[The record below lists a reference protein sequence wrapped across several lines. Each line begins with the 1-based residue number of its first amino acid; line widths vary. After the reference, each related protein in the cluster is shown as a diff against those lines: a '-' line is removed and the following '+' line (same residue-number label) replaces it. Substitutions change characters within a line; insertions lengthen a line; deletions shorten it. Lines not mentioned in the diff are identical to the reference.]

1 MNSILKPIS
10 IDFVL
15 QFQYVYV
22 TFHEDVPKT
31 YLKKKLGHSFF
42 LFGDVKA
49 MFANLQYWKSQNY
62 NQIEITNNNGMKF
75 GIRNKDF
82 VINLE
87 Y

>member
-1 MNSILKPIS
+1 MAFI
-10 IDFVL
+10 
-15 QFQYVYV
+15 
-22 TFHEDVPKT
+22 
-31 YLKKKLGHSFF
+31 F
-42 LFGDVKA
+42 LFCDVKA